1 MFYGLFHFF
10 TGLCLYFGGILNK
23 FMAVRYPCLVLD
35 IYSGT
40 LGPEREEGQM
50 GEPRLPG
57 RASLS
62 PGWGLGR
69 ACAWN
74 LQVSGHSHWGLL
86 DVVLEEV
93 GAVPENVLCWRLGLG
108 P

>member
-1 MFYGLFHFF
+1 M
-10 TGLCLYFGGILNK
+10 
-23 FMAVRYPCLVLD
+23 
-35 IYSGT
+35 
-40 LGPEREEGQM
+40 
-50 GEPRLPG
+50 
-57 RASLS
+57 
-62 PGWGLGR
+62 GR